1 MANHKW
7 LFLFFFVNSLCAFSQ
22 ESQYYQVRGEVVDES
37 NKYQPLPDVSILNK
51 TQHKQYFT
59 NANGEFN
66 LFLKEGDTLRFH
78 KVGYGRKYY
87 YFRSIL
93 NAQNYSIQIIL
104 TNDTINLKPF
114 VVKSLK
120 RETELR
126 NMFMNSFIRDSLRMA
141 AYLRKLQSQQNKS
154 TLLKVQDFS
163 QSPISFIYDQYSRQS
178 RNRRKIERAR
188 EIIREAQKKE
198 DYVR

>member
-1 MANHKW
+1 MASPKW
-7 LFLFFFVNSLCAFSQ
+7 FIIVLLFLVFQLHAQ
-22 ESQYYQVRGEVVDES
+22 ESIYFQVRGEVVDES
-37 NKYQPLPDVSILNK
+37 NKYQPLSDVSIVNK
-51 TQHKQYFT
+51 TQHKQYLT
-59 NANGEFN
+59 NAAGEFS
-66 LFLKEGDTLRFH
+66 LFVKEGDTLRFH

-126 NMFMNSFIRDSLRMA
+126 NQFMNSFIRDSLRMT
-141 AYLRKLQSQQNKS
+141 AYLRKLQAQQNKS
-154 TLLKVQDFS
+154 TLLRVQDFS

-188 EIIREAQKKE
+188 EVIREAQKKE